1 MSVKFESYV
10 DEVTEAM
17 ESAAVAW
24 LHEAA
29 GEIEAQTKRNTA
41 VDTGQL
47 KSSWQYTVD
56 KEKLEAYVGSALE
69 NAIWEEFGTG
79 QYALNGNG
87 RKTPWVYKD
96 SKGEWHRTSGKRP
109 RRALFNAFNA
119 LKKRLID
126 SANQKFKGLK

>member
-1 MSVKFESYV
+1 MSIKFESYV